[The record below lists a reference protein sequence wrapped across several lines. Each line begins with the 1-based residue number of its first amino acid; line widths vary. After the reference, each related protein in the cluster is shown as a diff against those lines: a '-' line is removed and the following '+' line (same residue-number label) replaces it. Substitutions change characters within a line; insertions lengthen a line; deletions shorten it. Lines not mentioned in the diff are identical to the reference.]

1 MQAICGS
8 RNYIF
13 FMNALVCE
21 RLMQSGSLF
30 TYLEQEADLAES
42 NAGGKLRHAILTG
55 GRSDEMMAAVRAMA
69 IVGDAVLWPAL
80 RALKVQCLMAVMHA
94 CHHVVCYCM

>member
-80 RALKVQCLMAVMHA
+80 RAFKVQCLMAVMHA
-94 CHHVVCYCM
+94 CYCM

>member
-1 MQAICGS
+1 
-8 RNYIF
+8 
-13 FMNALVCE
+13 MNALVCE
-21 RLMQSGSLF
+21 RLMQNGSLL

-55 GRSDEMMAAVRAMA
+55 GKSDEMMAAVRAMA

-80 RALKVQCLMAVMHA
+80 RALKVQCHISFHAMCCDAMNRTESQRMH
-94 CHHVVCYCM
+94 HT